1 MCMMIY
7 GVACL
12 FFLYCDFISNEHG
25 IDGFIQEY
33 GLRTVDKYG
42 MVDQDLGKSLVTMMY
57 FSLTV
62 LSTVGY
68 GDYYPVVSS
77 EMLLCSFF
85 MMMGVAVFS
94 WIMGEVSK
102 MLTQD

>member
-1 MCMMIY
+1 MIY

-12 FFLYCDFISNEHG
+12 FFLYCDFISNERG
-25 IDGFIQEY
+25 IDGFIQVY
-33 GLRTVDKYG
+33 GLRTVDEYG

-68 GDYYPVVSS
+68 GDYYPVVPS

-102 MLTQD
+102 MLMQD